1 MKRKLLLTL
10 VMIFGFSAFAS
21 HAFAQSQIN
30 VSGTVTED
38 ETGSPLPGVNIVVQG
53 QPDRGTATNI
63 DGEYSIRVAS
73 DAVLVFSYLG
83 FIRQEIPV
91 NGRETID
98 VVMQS
103 DVEALDEL
111 VVIGYGVQQRGDN
124 TGSVSTISSRDFN
137 QGAITSPEELFQGR
151 SAGVNVTSNSG
162 APGAG
167 ATIRIRGGS
176 SLSASNNPLFVV
188 DGLPLEESGISG
200 MRNPLNSINP
210 NDIESITVLKDA
222 SATAIY
228 GSRASNGVILITTKR
243 GEAGQPLQVNY
254 TGRYSY
260 QTNNERIDVL
270 DSEEFR
276 NVVSQQFSESVV
288 NQLGENSTDW
298 QDQIFRDAFTQDHNL
313 SITNSYRNLPYRVS
327 IGFSGNQGVL
337 KTSYNDRISAS
348 IALNPSFFND
358 NLRTELNFR
367 GTRIENQFA
376 DQGAIGTAISFDPTQ
391 PVRTGD
397 EDDGFGGYY
406 NWLDNDGNPIPIAPS
421 NPLSLIEQRKDESA
435 VHRAI
440 GNLKLDY
447 DLPIQ
452 ENITATLNLGFDYS
466 DVGTDVLGFLPSDGN
481 IRVPENA
488 AFAWS
493 GPGVSDARGNLT
505 DYTQRKENELL
516 DFYLNYTKE
525 LTDFDSNFD
534 LTAGYSWEHHKESGS
549 NYSRSA
555 NSELQ
560 AVVDPETGEI
570 VEQEVPVN
578 VFNDTNYATE
588 YYIVSFFGR
597 ANYSFK
603 DKYLFTATLRNDGT
617 SRFSEDNRWGLFPSF
632 AFAWKM
638 NEENFLQDVNWVN
651 ELKLR
656 LGYGVTGQQRIGQGN
671 YPYLPVY
678 TSSENTARYAFG
690 NRFIT
695 TLRPE
700 GYNVN
705 LKWEETTT
713 YNIALD
719 YSLFDERLFGS
730 VELFQR
736 ETEDLLNVVPVPA
749 GTNFTNRIL
758 SNVGNLEV
766 QGVEFDVT
774 GRVLSTEDT
783 YLQVSLNATFTQDEI
798 TKLTTVDDPSFIG
811 VETGGIAGGTGN
823 TVQVHSVDH
832 PRNSFFVFEQVYDN
846 DGMPIEG
853 LYVDRNGDGIIN
865 DDDKYRLESPNPD
878 FTFGISS
885 RLEHKNWDAS
895 FAARAS
901 FGNYVYNNVASD
913 NAIFSQMFDNTGFL
927 TNPTSFINDTPFQ
940 NAQYR
945 TDHFVENAS
954 FLRLDNVSLGYTFD
968 EVMRGVSSLRVSGT
982 VQNVFTITEYSGQDP
997 EVFGGIDYNLYPRP
1011 RTFMLGLNL
1020 NF

>member
-1 MKRKLLLTL
+1 MKRKLLLTF
-10 VMIFGFSAFAS
+10 VMIFGFSTFAYN
-21 HAFAQSQIN
+21 ANAQSQIN

-53 QPDRGTATNI
+53 QPDRGTATDI

-83 FIRQEIPV
+83 FVRQEVSV

-98 VVMQS
+98 VVMQE
-103 DVEALDEL
+103 DVASLDEL
-111 VVIGYGVQQRGDN
+111 VVVGYGVQERGDN

-151 SAGVNVTSNSG
+151 SAGVQVTSNSG

-176 SLSASNNPLFVV
+176 SLSASNNPLYVI

-254 TGRYSY
+254 TARFSY
-260 QTNNERIDVL
+260 QTNDERIDVL
-270 DSEEFR
+270 DSDEFSELV
-276 NVVSQQFSESVV
+276 NEQFSEDVV
-288 NQLGENSTDW
+288 NHLGSDTTDW
-298 QDQIFRDAFTQDHNL
+298 QDEIFRDAFTQDHSL
-313 SITNSYRNLPYRVS
+313 SVTNSYRNLPYRVS
-327 IGFSGNQGVL
+327 LGFSGNQGVL
-337 KTSYNDRISAS
+337 KTSANDRISGS
-348 IALNPSFFND
+348 IALNPSFLD
-358 NLRTELNFR
+358 DQLRTEVNFR
-367 GTRIENQFA
+367 GTRIDNRFA
-376 DQGAIGTAISFDPTQ
+376 DQGSIGSAVAFDPTQ
-391 PVRTGD
+391 PVRVGD
-397 EDDGFGGYY
+397 ESEQFGGYY
-406 NWLDNDGNPIPIAPS
+406 TWLDGDDNPISIAPA
-421 NPLSLIEQRKDESA
+421 NPLALIEQRTDEST
-435 VHRAI
+435 VYRAI
-440 GNLKLDY
+440 GNAKLDY
-447 DLPIQ
+447 DLPVQ
-452 ENITATLNLGFDYS
+452 ENITATLNVGFDYS
-466 DVGTDVLGFLPSDGN
+466 DVGTDVLGFLESSGN
-481 IRVPENA
+481 IRVQENA
-488 AFAWS
+488 AFAWTGG
-493 GPGVSDARGNLT
+493 GPTDARGNLT

-516 DFYLNYTKE
+516 DFYLNYDKE
-525 LTDFDSNFD
+525 LSSIESVLD
-534 LTAGYSWEHHKESGS
+534 LTLGYSWEHHKESGS

-555 NSELQ
+555 NSTTET
-560 AVVDPETGEI
+560 VEDPETGEM
-570 VEQEVPVN
+570 VEQDVPVN
-578 VFNDTNYATE
+578 IFNDTNYATE

-597 ANYSFK
+597 ANYSLS
-603 DKYLFTATLRNDGT
+603 DKYLVTATLRNDGT

-638 NEENFLQDVNWVN
+638 NEENFLQDTDWIN

-678 TSSENTARYAFG
+678 TSSETTAQYPFG

-700 GYNVN
+700 GYNTD

-713 YNIALD
+713 YNIGVD
-719 YSLFDERLFGS
+719 YSLLNERLFGS
-730 VELFQR
+730 VEVFHR

-766 QGVEFDVT
+766 QGIEFDVT
-774 GRVLSTEDT
+774 GRLISTDDT
-783 YLQVSLNATFTQDEI
+783 YLQVNLNATYTQDEI
-798 TKLTTVDDPSFIG
+798 TKLTTVDDPDFIG

-823 TVQVHSVDH
+823 TVQVHSVGH
-832 PRNSFFVFEQVYDN
+832 PRNSFFVFEQVYDDN
-846 DGMPIEG
+846 GAPIEG
-853 LYVDRNGDGIIN
+853 LYVDRNGDGVIS
-865 DDDKYRLESPNPD
+865 DADKYRLESPNAD
-878 FTFGISS
+878 LSFGISP
-885 RLEHKNWDAS
+885 RFEHKNWDAS
-895 FAARAS
+895 FSARAS
-901 FGNYVYNNVASD
+901 FGNYVYNNVASN
-913 NAIFSQMFDNTGFL
+913 NAIISQVFDNTGFL
-927 TNPTSFINDTPFQ
+927 TNPTSYINDVPFQ

-945 TDHFVENAS
+945 SDHFVENAS
-954 FLRLDNVSLGYTFD
+954 FLRMDNISVGYTLEDF
-968 EVMRGVSSLRVSGT
+968 MSGVESLRISGT
-982 VQNVFTITEYSGQDP
+982 VQNVFTLTEYSGQDP
-997 EVFGGIDYNLYPRP
+997 EIFGGIDSNLYPRP